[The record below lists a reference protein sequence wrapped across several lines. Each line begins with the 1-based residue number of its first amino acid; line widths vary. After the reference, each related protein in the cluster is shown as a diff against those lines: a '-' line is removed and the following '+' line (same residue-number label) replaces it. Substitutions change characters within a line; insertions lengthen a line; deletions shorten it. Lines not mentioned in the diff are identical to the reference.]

1 MDRITGIVLIL
12 LSCLLLWSLRTVPFE
27 AAAFPVV
34 LFAILIFLSVFL
46 IFGRWRGKY
55 TFENPRDVGIAA
67 AVMIV
72 YSLLLPLTG
81 FPISTGVMLWVSMWI
96 GGYKVS
102 KYKLPLLAALL
113 AGCIYW
119 VFFKLLG
126 VPEP

>member
-12 LSCLLLWSLRTVPFE
+12 LSCLLLWSLRNVPFE

-34 LFAILIFLSVFL
+34 LFVILIFLSSFL
-46 IFGRWRGKY
+46 IFGRWKGKY
-55 TFENPRDVGIAA
+55 TFENLRDVGIAA

-81 FPISTGVMLWVSMWI
+81 FPITTGVMLWVSMWL
-96 GGYKVS
+96 GGYKGS
-102 KYKLPLLAALL
+102 KFKLPILAAVL

>member
-12 LSCLLLWSLRTVPFE
+12 LSCFLLWSLRTLSFE

-34 LFAILIFLSVFL
+34 LFAILIFLSAFL
-46 IFGRWRGKY
+46 VFGRWKGKY
-55 TFENPRDVGIAA
+55 TFENPRDVGVAA

-81 FPISTGVMLWVSMWI
+81 FPITTGVMLWVSMWI
-96 GGYKVS
+96 GGYKGS
-102 KYKLPLLAALL
+102 KYKLPIIAAVL

-119 VFFKLLG
+119 VFFRLLG

>member
-1 MDRITGIVLIL
+1 MDRITGIVFIL
-12 LSCLLLWSLRTVPFE
+12 LSFFLLWSLRKLPLE

-34 LFAILIFLSVFL
+34 LFAILIFLSAFL

-67 AVMIV
+67 VVMIV
-72 YSLLLPLTG
+72 YSVLLPLTG
-81 FPISTGVMLWVSMWI
+81 FPITTGVMLWVSMWI
-96 GGYKVS
+96 GGYKAS
-102 KYKLPLLAALL
+102 KVKLLILAALL

>member
-1 MDRITGIVLIL
+1 MDRITGIVFIL
-12 LSCLLLWSLRTVPFE
+12 LSCLLLWSLRNVPFE

-34 LFAILIFLSVFL
+34 LFVILIFLSSFL
-46 IFGRWRGKY
+46 IFGRWKGKY
-55 TFENPRDVGIAA
+55 TFENLRDVGIAA

-81 FPISTGVMLWVSMWI
+81 FPITTGIMLWVSMWL
-96 GGYKVS
+96 GGYKGS
-102 KYKLPLLAALL
+102 KFKLPILAAVL

>member
-12 LSCLLLWSLRTVPFE
+12 LSCLLLWSLRTLPFE

-34 LFAILIFLSVFL
+34 LFAILIFLSAFL

-67 AVMIV
+67 GVMIV

-81 FPISTGVMLWVSMWI
+81 FPITTGIMLWVSMWI
-96 GGYKVS
+96 GGYKAS
-102 KYKLPLLAALL
+102 KYKLPILAALL